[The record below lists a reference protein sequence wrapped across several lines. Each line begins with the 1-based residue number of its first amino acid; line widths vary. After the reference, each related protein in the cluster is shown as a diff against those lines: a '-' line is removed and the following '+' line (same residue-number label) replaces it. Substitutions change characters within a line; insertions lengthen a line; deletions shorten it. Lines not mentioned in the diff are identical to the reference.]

1 MPKLTFDE
9 YDSILH
15 AKYVYDNMDKIGIIC
30 GDFFRFFVF

>member
-15 AKYVYDNMDKIGIIC
+15 AKYVYDNMEKINWITK
-30 GDFFRFFVF
+30 DSLK

>member
-15 AKYVYDNMDKIGIIC
+15 AKYVHDNMEKINWITKA
-30 GDFFRFFVF
+30 